1 MIMRGS
7 MFYKDNEIEFI
18 FRYAKQKGLNKDE
31 VKQIMQGRKVCNM
44 QVSTLTKKSVIST
57 MFTDI
62 FREKF
67 ILDYEERKI
76 IALDG
81 RLLSEIL
88 EEYISKN
95 IFDNLIQKNAQEENE
110 ELNELKST
118 FSIKTNK

>member
-1 MIMRGS
+1 
-7 MFYKDNEIEFI
+7 
-18 FRYAKQKGLNKDE
+18 
-31 VKQIMQGRKVCNM
+31 M